1 MPRIDFTRKHTA
13 ELVVRALTTRLDIP
27 AYVTERHDI
36 AVNGLKISL
45 IYLSYN
51 LNILKII
58 NFFNF

>member
-45 IYLSYN
+45 IYCRFN
-51 LNILKII
+51 LNILK
-58 NFFNF
+58 NN